1 MSLLIGVAVAIPDPW
16 GAELE
21 RWRADLGDPQAG
33 AIPAHITVLPP
44 TRVDPDDLDAVAQHL
59 VEAAGSVA
67 PFEVRL
73 RGTATFRPV
82 SPVVFVALSSG
93 ISGCELLE
101 AAVRRGPL
109 ARGLD
114 HPYHPH
120 VTVAHDLPDEVLDR
134 AERELAPYSAGFEV
148 REVVLY
154 AHEAG
159 AWHPRR
165 AFPLGSAG

>member
-1 MSLLIGVAVAIPDPW
+1 VSSLIGVAVAIPDPW

-21 RWRADLGDPQAG
+21 RWRADLGDPQAS

-44 TRVDPDDLDAVAQHL
+44 TRVDEDQLDDVAQHL
-59 VEAAGSVA
+59 VEAASSVA
-67 PFEVRL
+67 CFEVRL

-82 SPVVFVALSSG
+82 SPVVFVALSAG
-93 ISGCELLE
+93 IAGCESLD

-109 ARGLD
+109 ARDLE

-120 VTVAHDLPDEVLDR
+120 VTVAHDLPDDVLDR
-134 AERELAPYSAGFEV
+134 AEQELAGFCAAFEV

-165 AFPLGSAG
+165 AFPLGR

>member
-1 MSLLIGVAVAIPDPW
+1 MSSLIGVAVAVPDPW

-21 RWRADLGDPQAG
+21 RWRAELGDPQAA

-44 TRVDPDDLDAVAQHL
+44 TRVDDDELAEVAQHL
-59 VEAAGSVA
+59 AGAAASVE

-82 SPVVFVALSSG
+82 SPVVFVALSAG
-93 ISGCELLE
+93 ISGCEMLE

-109 ARGLD
+109 VRELE

-120 VTVAHDLPDEVLDR
+120 VTVAHDLPDDVLDR
-134 AERELAPYSAGFEV
+134 AETGLAAYAADFTV

-154 AHEAG
+154 VHETG

-165 AFPLGSAG
+165 ALPLAP